1 LIRHINL
8 LNFISTFRQ
17 RSKISVL
24 SFKQVIFPAIRKIG
38 VKPEDDDETKLRK
51 SLLVT
56 TTILISIAAVVW
68 GLIYLSFDEIF
79 PSTIPFSYSLFSSIS
94 LIILVF
100 KKKFRLFRFTQLLLI
115 LLLPFMLMISLGGF
129 ISGSAVILWGVL
141 SPIGALLCG
150 SSKQARYWFIVYILS
165 IIVSGIIQPQIDH
178 SNNLPRYI
186 ITIFFVINI
195 GAVSTIAFVTLSYF
209 VKQKD
214 LLIELMKK
222 NRELEQAYLQQEVT
236 LRQSEKLATLGKLS
250 AGIAHELNNPA
261 SAAVRGAEHLK
272 NNISELQKTQFKL
285 GKLSLSDEQLEK
297 VKSLNELFY
306 EKSKQPN
313 ELDPLTRSNLE
324 NEMEE
329 WLEEKGISNCWEL
342 ASTIVNT
349 GFTKEELADL
359 TKIFTNEQF
368 PVVVSSLGTN
378 FITDSLTEEIK
389 QGAERITQIV
399 KALRSYTYLDQ
410 APIQSVDIHEG
421 LDNTLVMLRSRLK
434 NGISVEREYS
444 ENLPRIQAYGSEL
457 NQVWTNII
465 DNAIDAMSGNGR
477 ITIKTYK
484 ENQHLVVELK
494 DSGPGIPEDI
504 QSKIFDPFFTTKSV
518 GKGTGLGLNISH
530 NIIVQK
536 HKGEIKVK
544 SRPGETYFQIKLP
557 IT

>member
-1 LIRHINL
+1 MIRHINL

-100 KKKFRLFRFTQLLLI
+100 KKNFRLFRFTQLLLI

-399 KALRSYTYLDQ
+399 KALRSYTFLDQ

-444 ENLPRIQAYGSEL
+444 ENLPHIQAYGSEL

>member
-1 LIRHINL
+1 MKR
-8 LNFISTFRQ
+8 

-24 SFKQVIFPAIRKIG
+24 SFKQVILPAIRRIG

-51 SLLVT
+51 SILVS
-56 TTILISIAAVVW
+56 TTILISSAAIVW
-68 GLIYLSFDEIF
+68 GLIYLSFSETF
-79 PSTIPFSYSLFSSIS
+79 PAAIPLSYTLLSLIS
-94 LIILVF
+94 LIALAFI
-100 KKKFRLFRFTQLLLI
+100 KKFKFFRFTQLLMI
-115 LLLPFMLMISLGGF
+115 LLLPFVLMISLGGF
-129 ISGSAVILWGVL
+129 ISGSVVILWGVL
-141 SPIGALLCG
+141 APIGALLCG
-150 SSKQARYWFIVYILS
+150 KSKQAWYWLAAYIFSIV
-165 IIVSGIIQPQIDH
+165 VSGFIQPAISH
-178 SNNLPRYI
+178 SNNLPGYI
-186 ITIFFVINI
+186 IIIFFTINV
-195 GAVSTIAFVTLSYF
+195 GAVSTITYIALNYF
-209 VKQKD
+209 VKKKD

-261 SAAVRGAEHLK
+261 SAAVRSAEHLK
-272 NNISELQKTQFKL
+272 YNISKLQKSQFKL
-285 GKLSLSDEQLEK
+285 GKLSLSGEQLEK
-297 VKSLNELFY
+297 VKTLNEMFY

-329 WLEEKGISNCWEL
+329 WLEGKGISNYWEL

-349 GFTKEELADL
+349 GFTKEELTNL
-359 TKIFTNEQF
+359 TRIFTNEQF
-368 PVVVSSLGTN
+368 PVVVSSLGNN
-378 FITDSLTEEIK
+378 FITNSLAEEIK
-389 QGAERITQIV
+389 QGSERITQIV
-399 KALRSYTYLDQ
+399 KALKSYTYLDQ
-410 APIQSVDIHEG
+410 APVQSVDIHEG

-465 DNAIDAMSGNGR
+465 DNAIDAMNENGR

-494 DSGPGIPEDI
+494 NSGPGIPEDI

-544 SRPGETYFQIKLP
+544 SKPGETCFQIKLP
-557 IT
+557 IA

>member
-1 LIRHINL
+1 MIRHINL

-100 KKKFRLFRFTQLLLI
+100 KKNFRLFRFTQLLLI

-399 KALRSYTYLDQ
+399 KALRSYTFLDQ